1 MYEALKK
8 VIDQPVIAPRL
19 VNIESFISEL
29 SGLERMP
36 TSEVLFH
43 FYEVYQQITPEEERE
58 SLTQFMSWAPGLIN
72 EFNEID
78 AHAVDSKS
86 IFEFL
91 VNLKNIEHWGT
102 AESSSASQKHLAF
115 TKRLRKYHQHLYA
128 HLLEQ
133 QKGYQG
139 MQLREALQN
148 IEFYTAATTQHHFF
162 VGFNAFNKT

>member
-1 MYEALKK
+1 MQTFLDEVAEAIFSSPYELSRVKVILPSIRATTFLYEALKK

-86 IFEFL
+86 IFEIIKYINKCPYEKTGKSGSLRSCGKHKKRSQF
-91 VNLKNIEHWGT
+91 
-102 AESSSASQKHLAF
+102 ES
-115 TKRLRKYHQHLYA
+115 
-128 HLLEQ
+128 E
-133 QKGYQG
+133 
-139 MQLREALQN
+139 
-148 IEFYTAATTQHHFF
+148 
-162 VGFNAFNKT
+162 